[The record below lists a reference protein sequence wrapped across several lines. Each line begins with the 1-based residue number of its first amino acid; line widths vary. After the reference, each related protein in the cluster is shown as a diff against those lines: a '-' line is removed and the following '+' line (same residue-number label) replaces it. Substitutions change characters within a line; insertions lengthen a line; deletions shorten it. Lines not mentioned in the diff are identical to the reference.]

1 MLGPVD
7 LDDWQYDRRDE
18 LSLMLRRHPIIT
30 GIARGADPTGRGAPP
45 GVRGPAGAF
54 AAQGFLPVS
63 CGARPLRTETAL
75 AVLKGQF
82 DLLRARRP

>member
-7 LDDWQYDRRDE
+7 LDDWKYDRRDE

-45 GVRGPAGAF
+45 GVRAPAVLF
-54 AAQGFLPVS
+54 AAQGFLTMDS
-63 CGARPLRTETAL
+63 LEAL
-75 AVLKGQF
+75 ACALGVTVSS
-82 DLLRARRP
+82 

>member
-18 LSLMLRRHPIIT
+18 LSWMLRRHPIIA

-45 GVRGPAGAF
+45 GVRAPAVLF
-54 AAQGFLPVS
+54 AAQGFLTMDS
-63 CGARPLRTETAL
+63 LEAL
-75 AVLKGQF
+75 ACALGVTVSS
-82 DLLRARRP
+82 